1 MWMVVVLGRMAGVVM
16 VMHQALGMVMGFL
29 SAGMGVHKPVGVLMQ
44 MLMGVGVHRPAMA
57 VGMVMD
63 MEVRVSVL
71 MFVLQFP
78 DGGESALPV

>member
-29 SAGMGVHKPVGVLMQ
+29 SAGMGVHKPVGL
-44 MLMGVGVHRPAMA
+44 L
-57 VGMVMD
+57 MD